1 MVKQV
6 NHFGGFEEANTSE
19 QLCTDVYA
27 FIQNRDTHKIPF
39 NFSLFLPPIPIASLS
54 AFAYILLF
62 FFLLKKKQSHNYFLL
77 EIFFTDMSSRI
88 NFPW

>member
-62 FFLLKKKQSHNYFLL
+62 FFLLKKNKATTISYLKYFSQ
-77 EIFFTDMSSRI
+77 I
-88 NFPW
+88 